1 MKIYNSPMDWPL
13 VLLMVKKIRRE
24 NHLGCR
30 KPCLNSGIN
39 HQPQQVR
46 RISEP
51 STVPF
56 DGTHHVFGVFS
67 IHQFVLQDTDSDND
81 GTKVFALTCARF
93 LLSQTP
99 MVTIRKN

>member
-1 MKIYNSPMDWPL
+1 MDWPL
-13 VLLMVKKIRRE
+13 VLLMVKKSGE
-24 NHLGCR
+24 KTTWDDVKTLP
-30 KPCLNSGIN
+30 KNSGMN

-99 MVTIRKN
+99 MVTIR